1 MQVEIQSMPISN
13 NPFISRLTIG
23 MIMEMLVN
31 IKMVVLLTFISAA
44 LFFIILPLLQD
55 NDNNDYGAD
64 NGDDYDDNDYI

>member
-1 MQVEIQSMPISN
+1 M
-13 NPFISRLTIG
+13 
-23 MIMEMLVN
+23 N

-55 NDNNDYGAD
+55 NDDNDYGAD